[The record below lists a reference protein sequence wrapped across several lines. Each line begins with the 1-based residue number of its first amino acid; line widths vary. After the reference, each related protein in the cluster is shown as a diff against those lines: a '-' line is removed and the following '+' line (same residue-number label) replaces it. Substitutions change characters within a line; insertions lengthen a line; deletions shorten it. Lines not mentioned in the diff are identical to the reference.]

1 MDTTGNCKRFI
12 IETNESRVIGMIGLY
27 DISWIHRTCELG
39 IMIGDTSAQGN
50 GYGPQA
56 YRLLASYAQRYL
68 GLRKIKAYVVKDNL
82 AAVKM
87 YEKLDF
93 RQVGELIDERYIDG
107 TFHSLLIM
115 EKFL

>member
-1 MDTTGNCKRFI
+1 
-12 IETNESRVIGMIGLY
+12 MIGLY

-68 GLRKIKAYVVKDNL
+68 GLRKIKAYVVKNNL

-93 RQVGELIDERYIDG
+93 RQVGEFIDERYIDG